1 MVSNAEPFPPVNAAA
16 AAAAATLLPAAV
28 ARFPTGVC
36 CACRGMLDAD
46 GAVGHG
52 FPSVLYAPLL
62 LPLLL
67 MASLV
72 RVGHSASGGGHCGGR
87 RQRLMLLLLLMLML
101 LLLLLLLLLDAA
113 AGVAIQAF
121 GQPIMK
127 GREGVS
133 GGEGP
138 NA

>member
-1 MVSNAEPFPPVNAAA
+1 MVSNAEPFPPVNAAAA

-46 GAVGHG
+46 GAVGHD

-72 RVGHSASGGGHCGGR
+72 RAGHSASGGGHCGGK
-87 RQRLMLLLLLMLML
+87 RQRLMLLLLLMLM